1 MNEDRDW
8 PTKKGRKKNPVVV
21 TKQQALL
28 FFTGECDRGLSPTC
42 IY

>member
-1 MNEDRDW
+1 MR
-8 PTKKGRKKNPVVV
+8 TGTGHQRKEEKNPVVV